1 MTRSNLNKAEIER
14 KYKKTSIGSR
24 STNVKFSSMNKSK
37 KRNFKAYKG
46 QGK

>member
-1 MTRSNLNKAEIER
+1 MARPNLNKAEIKQ
-14 KYKKTSIGSR
+14 KYKKTSMASR

>member
-1 MTRSNLNKAEIER
+1 MARPNLNKVEIET

-24 STNVKFSSMNKSK
+24 KQNAKFSSMNKSR
-37 KRNFKAYKG
+37 KRSFKSYRG